1 MKVRIIET
9 KHLFVSL
16 VIALA
21 MTISGI
27 PFGAGTLGSSSAQA
41 APSARASA
49 SFVARHAHR
58 TVIPSKHKR
67 KARRAKAKVQPVK
80 KRSARKRRPAIN
92 AGPWQTAKVSWYGPG
107 FYGRKMAN
115 GQRLQKD
122 SMVVA
127 HKTMKFGTKI
137 QFSYKG
143 RSCTAVVS
151 DRGPYVH
158 GRVFDLGPGTAK
170 SLGFGGVGYVAYR
183 ILK

>member
-1 MKVRIIET
+1 MKVRIIEA
-9 KHLFVSL
+9 KRLFVTL

-27 PFGAGTLGSSSAQA
+27 PFGAGSLGSSTAQA
-41 APSARASA
+41 APSARTSA
-49 SFVARHAHR
+49 SFLARHAHR
-58 TVIPSKHKR
+58 IVIPSKHKR
-67 KARRAKAKVQPVK
+67 KARVKPKAKAKPK
-80 KRSARKRRPAIN
+80 KRATPKPRPDIN

-143 RSCTAVVS
+143 KSAIAVVS
-151 DRGPYVH
+151 DRGPYVR
-158 GRVFDLGPGTAK
+158 GREFDLGPGTAK
-170 SLGFGGVGYVAYR
+170 ALGFGGVDYVAYR